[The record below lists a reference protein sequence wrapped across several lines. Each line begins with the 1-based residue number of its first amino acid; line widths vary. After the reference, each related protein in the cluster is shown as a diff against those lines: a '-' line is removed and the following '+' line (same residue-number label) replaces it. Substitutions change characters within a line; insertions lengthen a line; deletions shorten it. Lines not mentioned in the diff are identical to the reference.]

1 MGVPFSA
8 ILAEVA
14 EMFDSWEGGD
24 RRACGDFDGTSI
36 VAPKATG
43 VAWAAAIA
51 ATVGMWFGCGG
62 KGCTLSM
69 ADANVVNG
77 RREPWET

>member
-24 RRACGDFDGTSI
+24 RRACWDFDGTSI

-43 VAWAAAIA
+43 CAWVAAIA
-51 ATVGMWFGCGG
+51 AAVGVRFG
-62 KGCTLSM
+62 
-69 ADANVVNG
+69 
-77 RREPWET
+77 RESV